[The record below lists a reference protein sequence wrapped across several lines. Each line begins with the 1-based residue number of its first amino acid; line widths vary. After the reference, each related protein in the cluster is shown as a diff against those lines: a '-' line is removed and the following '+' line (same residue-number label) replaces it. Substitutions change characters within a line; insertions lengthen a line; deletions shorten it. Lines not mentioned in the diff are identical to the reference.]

1 MIIWGPQTLSTLT
14 AHCDLGYRV
23 LPAIGQEE
31 LWDEL
36 LDISRVAGDAL
47 PGGGDA
53 VEHAV
58 RHIKPADRPVGDLLA
73 ALQSHE
79 TSVPRYWQCAQVSC

>member
-1 MIIWGPQTLSTLT
+1 MIWVNS
-14 AHCDLGYRV
+14 V

-36 LDISRVAGDAL
+36 LDISRVVGYAL
-47 PGGGDA
+47 PGGWDT

-58 RHIKPADRPVGDLLA
+58 RHVKPARPASGNCLLPCNPLRKVFLNV
-73 ALQSHE
+73 ALH
-79 TSVPRYWQCAQVSC
+79 TSQLLTRWHVHAV